1 MGWVMRNGVFE
12 HDGCLTPSRICG
24 GEYLYELGQPT
35 VARYFC
41 GKEEIVSYVNS
52 SKYETETPLEAAE
65 RLLKEAQENL
75 LKVRQNARFGTEPS
89 GGSILK
95 FEKWYTRSGGIR
107 EKYTYA
113 ALRVGQLWYLTGSDR
128 SMHASMTWNELKKF
142 IGDGKSWA
150 PRNYELLPSA

>member
-1 MGWVMRNGVFE
+1 MGWVMLNGVFR
-12 HDGCLTPSRICG
+12 HDECLSPSQLCG
-24 GEYLYELGQPT
+24 GEYVYELGQPT

-75 LKVRQNARFGTEPS
+75 RKVKQNSRFGIQPS

-95 FEKWYTRSGGIR
+95 FEKKYSGGN
-107 EKYTYA
+107 YYFA
-113 ALRVGQLWYLTGSDR
+113 ALRFGQRWYLTSTSDYPH
-128 SMHASMTWNELKKF
+128 SSPMTWDELKTF
-142 IGDGKSWA
+142 IGNGKCWS